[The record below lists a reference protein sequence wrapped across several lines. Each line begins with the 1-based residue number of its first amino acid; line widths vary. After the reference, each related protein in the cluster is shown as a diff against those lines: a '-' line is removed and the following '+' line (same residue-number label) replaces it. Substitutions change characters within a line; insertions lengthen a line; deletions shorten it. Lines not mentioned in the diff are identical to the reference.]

1 MEQYAR
7 KFYDLS
13 KYATHR
19 DEREL
24 AMKFFDGL
32 SSRICMLVA
41 GHCCDTVDKA
51 IVVDTSIEPER
62 GLFLAEQ
69 QSSGKGKSPM
79 LVRSQSASVG
89 GASSSG
95 SGPFKRVKNWVRN
108 SFGGGGRQQ
117 QQHQFQQQRQ

>member
-7 KFYDLS
+7 KCYDLS
-13 KYATHR
+13 KYASNR

-24 AMKFFDGL
+24 AMKFVDGL
-32 SSRICMLVA
+32 SSRIRMLVA

-51 IVVDTSIEPER
+51 IAAATSIESER
-62 GLFLAEQ
+62 GLFLVEQ

-79 LVRSQSASVG
+79 LVRSQSTSIG

-95 SGPFKRVKNWVRN
+95 SGPFRRVKN
-108 SFGGGGRQQ
+108 
-117 QQHQFQQQRQ
+117 